1 MQRCVH
7 LARHSALPQAVQALL
22 TRSSAG
28 RTRLGPRP
36 ELLPDTGQVQRGRAA
51 GHAPQLPA
59 EVLDRAP
66 RGRRRRQRRVGRR
79 RRRGRAGPAG
89 WRAAARRAL
98 RQRRLL
104 ARALQRPAGHG
115 NPTPAMP
122 VTARAPPVRSWGP
135 TPHRAASA
143 ARQRAGS
150 AAPMSGARERAWVGT
165 HVAGAWWQRAA
176 VSAAPIV

>member
-115 NPTPAMP
+115 NPNPAMP
-122 VTARAPPVRSWGP
+122 VTARRRCAP
-135 TPHRAASA
+135 
-143 ARQRAGS
+143 
-150 AAPMSGARERAWVGT
+150 GARRRTEQLPLQGSVQARRPPCQARGSGRGL
-165 HVAGAWWQRAA
+165 ARMSQARGGSEQQ
-176 VSAAPIV
+176 